1 MKRLSNFFLASLILT
16 ISAVGWAACP
26 EGFKSNYKGEC
37 VPLERGTKVSDISGN
52 YNYDFTCAEKT
63 LGKKI
68 INQLSEGRLPSQDE
82 LERIKHCKLDNNS
95 TQSSIGNKQTGTQQS
110 GERLTEANYNPG
122 CVDATLGMKVT
133 DQLFYEGRLPSQDEL
148 DRIQHCSINKQSAKY
163 DNKQEQITQ
172 PKSGERFNVDAYDFE
187 CAKEVLGSATTDLLF
202 HKAQSP
208 TQNQLEDIDPVS
220 YTHLTLPTT

>member
-1 MKRLSNFFLASLILT
+1 MKRFSNFFLASLILT

-37 VPLERGTKVSDISGN
+37 VPLERGTTVSDVSGSD
-52 YNYDFTCAEKT
+52 NYDFACTEKT

-68 INQLSEGRLPSQDE
+68 INQLTEGRLPSQDE
-82 LERIKHCKLDNNS
+82 LDRIKHCRLDKNS

-148 DRIQHCSINKQSAKY
+148 DRIEHCSIKKQSAEY
-163 DNKQEQITQ
+163 INKQEQTTQ
-172 PKSGERFNVDAYDFE
+172 SQSGERFDVDAYDFE
-187 CAKEVLGSATTDLLF
+187 CAKEVLGPATTNLLF
-202 HKAQSP
+202 HKGQSP
-208 TQNQLEDIDPVS
+208 TQNQLQDIDRCRGNNIS
-220 YTHLTLPTT
+220 